1 MAIDNDQVSRRDM
14 VTSEDDLLRL
24 AGQASRAD
32 LLQAIRADAAP
43 LQVQDDGW
51 DEQGFMLF
59 IGDSIGV
66 GFEMTYPFTIAE
78 FWASLAR
85 VEQTARS
92 YSS

>member
-43 LQVQDDGW
+43 LQVQDDDW
-51 DEQGFMLF
+51 DERGFMLF